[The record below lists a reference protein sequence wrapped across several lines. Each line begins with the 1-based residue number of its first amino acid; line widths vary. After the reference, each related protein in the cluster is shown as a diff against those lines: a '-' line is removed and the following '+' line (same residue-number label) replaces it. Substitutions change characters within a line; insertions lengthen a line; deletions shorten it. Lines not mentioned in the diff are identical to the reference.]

1 MNWEIKSNIPF
12 FKICVKKMT
21 FFSRKI
27 TKVIKKCFLK
37 RFLLYIFT
45 FLNTNKMKHRFTLL
59 LVLLLSVISVKG
71 QDYLDD
77 IMFQSFG
84 WDEYSQSRHTSEG
97 GFYEYYNSRAGNLKA
112 MGFDMIW
119 LPPPSAS
126 TGGVG
131 YFPTEWFN
139 FSQTSWG
146 SEAQLKKMLA
156 NMNARGLYP
165 IADVVV
171 NHRSGTKN
179 WTDFTNPTWGCE
191 TICSND
197 DAANPANVYTG
208 CRPSGAAD
216 TGEEFPG
223 SRDLDHTN
231 LTVQNGVKDF
241 LSRLKALGF
250 KGWRWDVAK
259 GFSASYFGNYIN
271 DSKPY
276 YSVGEF
282 WDGNVNALK
291 NWINGTYSGGATISG
306 AFDFSL
312 YYTLSKIIQENPTN
326 QYSTLN
332 SSGRMA
338 GLAGQNGF
346 SEKAVTFVDNHDTFV
361 KGSAFLGSNIPKAYA
376 YILTHPGIPCVFAPH
391 YYGGTYAKDGVTR
404 NYGTGYASEINKLMA
419 IRKTTGINAYSH
431 ITIDKAEVGLYAAYI
446 KKNASDTEP
455 VVAVKIGPYSWT
467 PSLGTGWILSASG
480 TDYAV
485 WTKTAINVAPIITIT
500 PSSSKNVSGTNVT
513 VTISASDDS
522 ENAPTIRYTLD
533 GSEPTVSSP
542 LYSSSFTVNS
552 NTTVKAVAFD
562 NLGLSSGVVER
573 AYTFETLRNIVVR
586 FKPPTT
592 TPNWPSPKIYYWNYS
607 PSNALP
613 AASWGTPIN
622 MTADVDN
629 PGWFKYTFPNV
640 SQVSFLFRDGN
651 STGTLGVTK
660 TGDIVNVTQDS
671 WYEWDPTNSL
681 FVKQVSLSTDDL
693 AVNAKKVTLEIL
705 QNPALNGVIRVRY
718 SNAKGGNLYL
728 YDLSGKMLKTQK
740 VSANSGDDTISVSN
754 LQSGNYL
761 LMLKSDQGMSVSKVI
776 IK

>member
-1 MNWEIKSNIPF
+1 M
-12 FKICVKKMT
+12 
-21 FFSRKI
+21 
-27 TKVIKKCFLK
+27 LA
-37 RFLLYIFT
+37 FLLA
-45 FLNTNKMKHRFTLL
+45 NASMKA
-59 LVLLLSVISVKG
+59 

-84 WDEYSQSRHTSEG
+84 WDEFAQTRVSNEG
-97 GFYEYYNSRAGNLKA
+97 GLYEFYNARTGVLKA
-112 MGFDMIW
+112 NGVDMIW

-126 TGGVG
+126 TGDVG

-338 GLAGQNGF
+338 GLAGQIGF

-361 KGSAFLGSNIPKAYA
+361 QGSAFLESNIPKAYA

-391 YYGGTYAKDGVTR
+391 YYGGTYTKDNVTR
-404 NYGTGYASEINKLMA
+404 VYSSYATAINTLMA

-431 ITIDKAEVGLYAAYI
+431 ITIDKAESGLYAAYI

-467 PSLGTGWILSASG
+467 PSLGTGWIQSASG

-522 ENAPTIRYTLD
+522 GDAPTIRYTLD

-613 AASWGTPIN
+613 AATWGTPIN
-622 MTADVDN
+622 MTADTENV
-629 PGWFKYTFPNV
+629 GWFKYTFPNV
-640 SQVSFLFRDGN
+640 SQVSFLFRDGS

-681 FVKQVSLSTDDL
+681 FVKKVNLSTEDL

-761 LMLKSDQGMSVSKVI
+761 LMLKSDQGMSVSKVM

>member
-1 MNWEIKSNIPF
+1 M
-12 FKICVKKMT
+12 
-21 FFSRKI
+21 
-27 TKVIKKCFLK
+27 LA
-37 RFLLYIFT
+37 FLLA
-45 FLNTNKMKHRFTLL
+45 NASMKA
-59 LVLLLSVISVKG
+59 

-84 WDEYSQSRHTSEG
+84 WDEFAQTRVSNEG
-97 GFYEYYNSRAGNLKA
+97 GLYEFYNARTGVLKA
-112 MGFDMIW
+112 NGVDMIW

-126 TGGVG
+126 TGDVG

-139 FSQTSWG
+139 FSKTSWG
-146 SEAQLKKMLA
+146 TEAQLRKMLA

-171 NHRSGTKN
+171 NHRNGTTG

-197 DAANPANVYTG
+197 DAANPAKVYTG
-208 CRPSGAAD
+208 CRPSGALD
-216 TGEEFPG
+216 TGEEFKG

-259 GFSASYFGNYIN
+259 GFAPVYFGNYIQA
-271 DSKPY
+271 SQPY
-276 YSVGEF
+276 YSVGEN
-282 WDGNVNALK
+282 WDRNATNLK
-291 NWINGTYSGGATISG
+291 NWIDGTYAGGINSSTTVSG
-306 AFDFSL
+306 AFDFST
-312 YYTLSKIIQENPTN
+312 YYALSGALKTN
-326 QYSTLN
+326 NFTNLKN
-332 SSGRMA
+332 SFTGAMN
-338 GLAGQNGF
+338 GLAGQIGYA
-346 SEKAVTFVDNHDTFV
+346 EKAVTFVDNHDTFV
-361 KGSAFLGSNIPKAYA
+361 GKEAFLGNNIPKAYA

-391 YYGGTYAKDGVTR
+391 YYGGSYTKDGVTR
-404 NYGTGYASEINKLMA
+404 NYSSGYAAAINKLMIA
-419 IRKTTGINAYSH
+419 RKTAGIDAWSSV
-431 ITIDKAEVGLYAAYI
+431 TIDQSVVGLYAAYI
-446 KKNASDTEP
+446 KKRNSDTDP
-455 VVAVKIGPYSWT
+455 VIAMKIGSNSWS
-467 PSLGTGWILSASG
+467 PSGTGWVLAASD

-485 WTKTAINVAPIITIT
+485 WLKTAINVPPVVDITPIGGVFAAGTPKSITI
-500 PSSSKNVSGTNVT
+500 NG
-513 VTISASDDS
+513 SDDS
-522 ENAPTIRYTLD
+522 LTTTPTYYYTTD
-533 GSEPTVSSP
+533 GSDPTNSSTKYTGAFSVS
-542 LYSSSFTVNS
+542 T
-552 NTTVKAVAFD
+552 NTTVKAIAID

-671 WYEWDPTNSL
+671 WYEWDPTSST
-681 FVKQVSLSTDDL
+681 FVKLVNNLSTDEVKNNKANL
-693 AVNAKKVTLEIL
+693 TLL
-705 QNPALNGVIRVRY
+705 QNPVVNGVAQVRLN
-718 SNAKGGNLYL
+718 NAKNGMLSIL
-728 YDLSGKMLKTQK
+728 DVSGKLLKTQRLSK
-740 VSANSGDDTISVSN
+740 DSGDEAVSVS
-754 LQSGNYL
+754 G
-761 LMLKSDQGMSVSKVI
+761 LKSGLYILQLNSDKGTSTVKMI

>member
-1 MNWEIKSNIPF
+1 MRIIDFYYLYTLEKHSYMKNKLLI
-12 FKICVKKMT
+12 M
-21 FFSRKI
+21 
-27 TKVIKKCFLK
+27 LA
-37 RFLLYIFT
+37 FLLA
-45 FLNTNKMKHRFTLL
+45 NASMKA
-59 LVLLLSVISVKG
+59 

-84 WDEYSQSRHTSEG
+84 WDEFAQTRVSNEG
-97 GFYEYYNSRAGNLKA
+97 GLYEFYNARTGVLKA
-112 MGFDMIW
+112 NGVDMIW

-126 TGGVG
+126 TGDVG

-139 FSQTSWG
+139 FSKTSWG
-146 SEAQLKKMLA
+146 TEAQLKKMLA

-208 CRPSGAAD
+208 CRPSGALD
-216 TGEEFPG
+216 TGEEFKG

-259 GFSASYFGNYIN
+259 GFAPVYFGNYIQA
-271 DSKPY
+271 SQPY
-276 YSVGEF
+276 YSVGEN
-282 WDGNVNALK
+282 WDRNATNLK
-291 NWINGTYSGGATISG
+291 NWIDGTYAGGINSSTTVSG
-306 AFDFSL
+306 AFDFST
-312 YYTLSKIIQENPTN
+312 YYALSGALKTN
-326 QYSTLN
+326 NFTNLKN
-332 SSGRMA
+332 SFTGAMN
-338 GLAGQNGF
+338 GLAGQIGYA
-346 SEKAVTFVDNHDTFV
+346 EKAVTFVDNHDTFV
-361 KGSAFLGSNIPKAYA
+361 KTEAILGNNIPKAYA

-391 YYGGTYAKDGVTR
+391 YYGGSYTKDGVPITYS
-404 NYGTGYASEINKLMA
+404 NYSTIINKLMIA
-419 IRKTTGINAYSH
+419 RKTAGIDAWSSV
-431 ITIDKAEVGLYAAYI
+431 TIDQSVVGLYAAYI
-446 KKNASDTEP
+446 KKRNSDTDP
-455 VVAVKIGPYSWT
+455 VIAMKIGSNSWS
-467 PSLGTGWILSASG
+467 PFGTGWVSVASG
-480 TDYAV
+480 TDYEV
-485 WTKTAINVAPIITIT
+485 WLKTAINVPPVVDITPIGGVFAAGTPKSITI
-500 PSSSKNVSGTNVT
+500 NG
-513 VTISASDDS
+513 SDDS
-522 ENAPTIRYTLD
+522 LTTTPTYYYTTDGSDPTISSTKYT
-533 GSEPTVSSP
+533 GAFSVS
-542 LYSSSFTVNS
+542 T
-552 NTTVKAVAFD
+552 NTTVKAIAID

-671 WYEWDPTNSL
+671 WYEWDPTSST
-681 FVKQVSLSTDDL
+681 FVKLVNNLSTDEVKNNKANL
-693 AVNAKKVTLEIL
+693 TLL
-705 QNPALNGVIRVRY
+705 QNPVVNGVAQVRLN
-718 SNAKGGNLYL
+718 NAKNGMLSIL
-728 YDLSGKMLKTQK
+728 DVSGKLLKTQK
-740 VSANSGDDTISVSN
+740 LSKDSGDEAVSVS
-754 LQSGNYL
+754 G
-761 LMLKSDQGMSVSKVI
+761 LKSGLYILQLNSDKGTSTVKMI

>member
-1 MNWEIKSNIPF
+1 
-12 FKICVKKMT
+12 
-21 FFSRKI
+21 
-27 TKVIKKCFLK
+27 
-37 RFLLYIFT
+37 
-45 FLNTNKMKHRFTLL
+45 MKHRFTLL

-208 CRPSGAAD
+208 CRPSGAPD
-216 TGEEFPG
+216 TGEEFKG

-338 GLAGQNGF
+338 GLAGQIGF

-361 KGSAFLGSNIPKAYA
+361 QGSAFLGSNIPKAYA

-391 YYGGTYAKDGVTR
+391 YYGGTYTKDNVTR
-404 NYGTGYASEINKLMA
+404 TYSSYATAINTLMA
-419 IRKTTGINAYSH
+419 IRKTAGINAYSH
-431 ITIDKAEVGLYAAYI
+431 ITIDKAESGLYAAYI

-467 PSLGTGWILSASG
+467 PSLGTGWILSDSG

-613 AASWGTPIN
+613 AATWGTPIN
-622 MTADVDN
+622 MTADTENV
-629 PGWFKYTFPNV
+629 GWFKYTFPNV
-640 SQVSFLFRDGN
+640 TQVSFLFRDGN

-681 FVKQVSLSTDDL
+681 FVKKVNLSTEDL

>member
-1 MNWEIKSNIPF
+1 
-12 FKICVKKMT
+12 
-21 FFSRKI
+21 
-27 TKVIKKCFLK
+27 
-37 RFLLYIFT
+37 
-45 FLNTNKMKHRFTLL
+45 MKHRFTLL

-131 YFPTEWFN
+131 YFPTELYN

-171 NHRSGTKN
+171 NHRSGTTG

-197 DAANPANVYTG
+197 DAASASYVG

-216 TGEEFPG
+216 TGEEFKG

-282 WDGNVNALK
+282 WNGDVNALK
-291 NWINGTYSGGATISG
+291 TWINGTYSGGATISG
-306 AFDFSL
+306 AFDFST
-312 YYTLSKIIQENPTN
+312 YYTLSKIIVTSTETKDGIPLQMATN
-326 QYSTLN
+326 NFSSLN
-332 SSGRMA
+332 NSGSMA
-338 GLAGQNGF
+338 GLAGQFGYA
-346 SEKAVTFVDNHDTFV
+346 EKAVTFVDNHDTFV
-361 KGSAFLGSNIPKAYA
+361 GKEAFLGNNIPKAYA

-391 YYGGTYAKDGVTR
+391 YYGGTYTKDNVTR
-404 NYGTGYASEINKLMA
+404 TYSSYATAINKLMA

-467 PSLGTGWILSASG
+467 PTLGTGWVLSASG

-485 WTKTAINVAPIITIT
+485 WTKTAVNVAPNINIT
-500 PSSSKNVSGTNVT
+500 PAVSKYTQGTNLT
-513 VTISASDDS
+513 VTISSTDDS
-522 ENAPTIRYTLD
+522 GVAPVVRYTLD
-533 GSEPTVSSP
+533 GSDPTASSP
-542 LYSSSFTVNS
+542 IYSSPFVINS
-552 NTTVKAVAFD
+552 NTTVKAEAFD
-562 NLGLSSGVVER
+562 NLGLSSGVVEK
-573 AYTFETLRNIVVR
+573 AFSFEAPQNIVVR

-592 TPNWPSPKIYYWNYS
+592 TPNWPLPKIHYWNYS

-613 AASWGTPIN
+613 AANWNTPID

-681 FVKQVSLSTDDL
+681 FVKKVNLSTEDL

-705 QNPALNGVIRVRY
+705 QNPALNGTIQVRY

-740 VSANSGDDTISVSN
+740 VSANSGDDTILVSN

>member
-1 MNWEIKSNIPF
+1 
-12 FKICVKKMT
+12 
-21 FFSRKI
+21 
-27 TKVIKKCFLK
+27 
-37 RFLLYIFT
+37 
-45 FLNTNKMKHRFTLL
+45 MKHRFTLL

-171 NHRSGTKN
+171 NHRSGTTG

-197 DAANPANVYTG
+197 EAASASYVG
-208 CRPSGAAD
+208 CRPSGAPD
-216 TGEEFPG
+216 TGEGFPG

-259 GFSASYFGNYIN
+259 GFAPVYFGNYIQA
-271 DSKPY
+271 SQPY
-276 YSVGEF
+276 YSVGEN
-282 WDGNVNALK
+282 WDGNATNLK
-291 NWINGTYSGGATISG
+291 NWIDGTYAGGINPSTTVSG
-306 AFDFSL
+306 AFDFST
-312 YYTLSKIIQENPTN
+312 YYTLSKIIVTSTETKDGIPLQMATN
-326 QYSTLN
+326 NFSSLN
-332 SSGRMA
+332 NSGSMA
-338 GLAGQNGF
+338 GLAGQFGYA
-346 SEKAVTFVDNHDTFV
+346 EKAVTFVDNHDTFV
-361 KGSAFLGSNIPKAYA
+361 GKEAFLGNNIPKAYA

-391 YYGGTYAKDGVTR
+391 YYGGTYTKDGITR
-404 NYGTGYASEINKLMA
+404 NYGAGYATAINKLMA

-467 PSLGTGWILSASG
+467 PTLGTGWVLSASG

-485 WTKTAINVAPIITIT
+485 WTKTAVNVAPNINIT
-500 PSSSKNVSGTNVT
+500 PAVSKYTQGTNLT
-513 VTISASDDS
+513 VTISSTDDS
-522 ENAPTIRYTLD
+522 GVAPVVRYTLD
-533 GSEPTVSSP
+533 GSDPTASSP
-542 LYSSSFTVNS
+542 IYSSPFVINS

-562 NLGLSSGVVER
+562 NLGLSSGVVEK
-573 AYTFETLRNIVVR
+573 AFSFEAPQNIVVR

-592 TPNWPSPKIYYWNYS
+592 TPNWPLPKIHYWNYS

-613 AASWGTPIN
+613 AANWGTPIN
-622 MTADVDN
+622 MTADTENV
-629 PGWFKYTFPNV
+629 GWFKYTFPNV

-651 STGTLGVTK
+651 STGTLGVTQ

-681 FVKQVSLSTDDL
+681 FVKKVNLSTEDL
-693 AVNAKKVTLEIL
+693 AMNAKKVTLEIL

-761 LMLKSDQGMSVSKVI
+761 LMLKSDQGMSVLKVI

>member
-1 MNWEIKSNIPF
+1 
-12 FKICVKKMT
+12 
-21 FFSRKI
+21 
-27 TKVIKKCFLK
+27 
-37 RFLLYIFT
+37 
-45 FLNTNKMKHRFTLL
+45 MKHRFTLL

-126 TGGVG
+126 TGFVG

-259 GFSASYFGNYIN
+259 GFAPVYFGNYIQA
-271 DSKPY
+271 SQPY

-361 KGSAFLGSNIPKAYA
+361 KGSAFLESNIPKAYA

-467 PSLGTGWILSASG
+467 PTLGTGWVLSASG

-485 WTKTAINVAPIITIT
+485 WTKTAVNVAPNINIT
-500 PSSSKNVSGTNVT
+500 PAVSKYTQGTNLT
-513 VTISASDDS
+513 VTISSTDDS
-522 ENAPTIRYTLD
+522 GVAPVVRYTLD
-533 GSEPTVSSP
+533 GSDPTASSP
-542 LYSSSFTVNS
+542 IYSSPFVINS

-562 NLGLSSGVVER
+562 NLGLSSGVVEK
-573 AYTFETLRNIVVR
+573 AFSFEAPQNIVVR

-592 TPNWPSPKIYYWNYS
+592 TPNWPLPKIHYWNYS

-613 AASWGTPIN
+613 AANWGTPIN
-622 MTADVDN
+622 MTADTENV
-629 PGWFKYTFPNV
+629 GWFKYTFPNV

-651 STGTLGVTK
+651 STGTLGVTQ

-681 FVKQVSLSTDDL
+681 FVKKVNLSTEDL
-693 AVNAKKVTLEIL
+693 AMNAKKVTLEIL

>member
-1 MNWEIKSNIPF
+1 
-12 FKICVKKMT
+12 
-21 FFSRKI
+21 
-27 TKVIKKCFLK
+27 
-37 RFLLYIFT
+37 
-45 FLNTNKMKHRFTLL
+45 MKHRFTLL

-259 GFSASYFGNYIN
+259 GFAPVYFGNYIQA
-271 DSKPY
+271 SQPY
-276 YSVGEF
+276 YSVGEN
-282 WDGNVNALK
+282 WDGNATNLK
-291 NWINGTYSGGATISG
+291 NWIDGTYAGGINSSTTVSG
-306 AFDFSL
+306 AFDFST
-312 YYTLSKIIQENPTN
+312 YYTLSKIIVTSTETKDGIPLQMATN
-326 QYSTLN
+326 NFSSLN
-332 SSGRMA
+332 NSGSMA
-338 GLAGQNGF
+338 GLAGQFGYA
-346 SEKAVTFVDNHDTFV
+346 EKAVTFVDNHDTFV
-361 KGSAFLGSNIPKAYA
+361 GKEAFLGNNIPKAYA

-391 YYGGTYAKDGVTR
+391 YYGGTYTKDGITR
-404 NYGTGYASEINKLMA
+404 NYGAGYATAINKLMA

-467 PSLGTGWILSASG
+467 PTLGTGWVLSASG

-485 WTKTAINVAPIITIT
+485 WTKTAVNVAPNINIT
-500 PSSSKNVSGTNVT
+500 PAVSKYTQGTNLT
-513 VTISASDDS
+513 VTISSTDDS
-522 ENAPTIRYTLD
+522 GVAPVVRYTLD
-533 GSEPTVSSP
+533 GSDPTASSP
-542 LYSSSFTVNS
+542 IYSSPFVINS

-562 NLGLSSGVVER
+562 NLGLSSGVVEK
-573 AYTFETLRNIVVR
+573 AFSFEAPQNIVVR

-592 TPNWPSPKIYYWNYS
+592 TPNWPLPKIHYWNYS

-613 AASWGTPIN
+613 AANWGTPIN
-622 MTADVDN
+622 MTADTENV
-629 PGWFKYTFPNV
+629 GWFKYTFPNV

-651 STGTLGVTK
+651 STGTLGVTQ

-681 FVKQVSLSTDDL
+681 FVKKVNLSTEDL
-693 AVNAKKVTLEIL
+693 AMNAKKVTLEIL

-754 LQSGNYL
+754 IQSGNYL
-761 LMLKSDQGMSVSKVI
+761 LMLKSDQGMSVSKVM

>member
-1 MNWEIKSNIPF
+1 
-12 FKICVKKMT
+12 
-21 FFSRKI
+21 
-27 TKVIKKCFLK
+27 
-37 RFLLYIFT
+37 
-45 FLNTNKMKHRFTLL
+45 MKHRFTLL

-171 NHRSGTKN
+171 NHRSGTTG

-216 TGEEFPG
+216 TGEEFKG

-259 GFSASYFGNYIN
+259 GFAPVYFGNYIQA
-271 DSKPY
+271 SQPY
-276 YSVGEF
+276 YSVGEN
-282 WDGNVNALK
+282 WDGNATKLK
-291 NWINGTYSGGATISG
+291 NWIDGTYAGGINSSTTVSG
-306 AFDFSL
+306 AFDFST
-312 YYTLSKIIQENPTN
+312 YYTLSKIIVTSTETKDGIPLQIATN
-326 QYSTLN
+326 NFSSLN
-332 SSGRMA
+332 NSGSMA
-338 GLAGQNGF
+338 GLVGQFGYA
-346 SEKAVTFVDNHDTFV
+346 EKAVTFVDNHDTFV
-361 KGSAFLGSNIPKAYA
+361 GKEAFLGNNIPKAYA

-391 YYGGTYAKDGVTR
+391 YYGGSYTKDGVTR
-404 NYGTGYASEINKLMA
+404 NYSSGYAAAINKLMIA
-419 IRKTTGINAYSH
+419 RKTAGIDAWSSV
-431 ITIDKAEVGLYAAYI
+431 TIDQSGAGLYAAYI
-446 KKNASDTEP
+446 KKRSSDTDP
-455 VVAVKIGPYSWT
+455 VIAMKIGSNSWS
-467 PSLGTGWILSASG
+467 PSGTGWVLVASG
-480 TDYAV
+480 TDYEV
-485 WTKTAINVAPIITIT
+485 WLKTAINVPPVVDITPIGGVFAAGTPKSITI
-500 PSSSKNVSGTNVT
+500 NG
-513 VTISASDDS
+513 SDDS
-522 ENAPTIRYTLD
+522 LTTTPTYYYTTDGSDPTISSTKYT
-533 GSEPTVSSP
+533 GAFSVS
-542 LYSSSFTVNS
+542 T
-552 NTTVKAVAFD
+552 NTTVKAIAID
-562 NLGLSSGVVER
+562 NLGLSSGVLER
-573 AYTFETLRNIVVR
+573 DYEFKTPKDVVVR

-592 TPNWPSPKIYYWNYS
+592 TPNWPLPKIHYWDYT
-607 PSNALP
+607 PTTALP
-613 AASWGTPIN
+613 AANWATPIN
-622 MTADVDN
+622 MTADPDN
-629 PGWFKYTFPNV
+629 PGWFKYTFPSIV
-640 SQVSFLFRDGN
+640 QVSFLFRDGN
-651 STGTLGVTK
+651 ATGTLGLTK
-660 TGDIVNVTQDS
+660 TADIVGVSQDS
-671 WYEWDPTNSL
+671 WYEWDPTSST
-681 FVKQVSLSTDDL
+681 FVKLVNNLSTDEVKNNKANL
-693 AVNAKKVTLEIL
+693 TLL
-705 QNPALNGVIRVRY
+705 QNPVVNGVAQVRLN
-718 SNAKGGNLYL
+718 NAKNGMLSIL
-728 YDLSGKMLKTQK
+728 DVSGKLLKTQK
-740 VSANSGDDTISVSN
+740 LSKDNGDEAVSVS
-754 LQSGNYL
+754 G
-761 LMLKSDQGMSVSKVI
+761 LKSGLYILQLNSDKGTSTVKMI

>member
-1 MNWEIKSNIPF
+1 
-12 FKICVKKMT
+12 
-21 FFSRKI
+21 
-27 TKVIKKCFLK
+27 
-37 RFLLYIFT
+37 
-45 FLNTNKMKHRFTLL
+45 MKHRFTLL

-146 SEAQLKKMLA
+146 SEAQLKKMLT
-156 NMNARGLYP
+156 NMNSRGVYP

-171 NHRSGTKN
+171 NHRSGTTG

-216 TGEEFPG
+216 TGEEFKG

-259 GFSASYFGNYIN
+259 GFAPVYFGNYIQA
-271 DSKPY
+271 SQPY
-276 YSVGEF
+276 YSVGEN
-282 WDGNVNALK
+282 WDGNATNLK
-291 NWINGTYSGGATISG
+291 NWIDGTYAGGINPSTTVSG
-306 AFDFSL
+306 AFDFST
-312 YYTLSKIIQENPTN
+312 YYTLSKIIVTSTETKDGIPLQMATN
-326 QYSTLN
+326 NFSSLN
-332 SSGRMA
+332 NSGSMA
-338 GLAGQNGF
+338 GLAGQFGYA
-346 SEKAVTFVDNHDTFV
+346 EKAVTFVDNHDTFV
-361 KGSAFLGSNIPKAYA
+361 GKEAFLGNNIPKAYA

-391 YYGGTYAKDGVTR
+391 YYGGTYTKDGITR
-404 NYGTGYASEINKLMA
+404 NYGAGYATAINKLMA

-467 PSLGTGWILSASG
+467 PTLGTGWVLSASG

-485 WTKTAINVAPIITIT
+485 WTKTAVNVAPNINIT
-500 PSSSKNVSGTNVT
+500 PAVSKYTQGTNLT
-513 VTISASDDS
+513 VTISSTDDS
-522 ENAPTIRYTLD
+522 GVAPVVRYTLD
-533 GSEPTVSSP
+533 GSDPTASSP
-542 LYSSSFTVNS
+542 IYSSPFVINS

-562 NLGLSSGVVER
+562 NLGLSSGVVEK
-573 AYTFETLRNIVVR
+573 AFSFEAPQNIVVR

-592 TPNWPSPKIYYWNYS
+592 TPNWPLPKIHYWNYS

-613 AASWGTPIN
+613 AANWGTPIN
-622 MTADVDN
+622 MTADTENV
-629 PGWFKYTFPNV
+629 GWFKYTFPNV

-651 STGTLGVTK
+651 STGTLGVTQ

-693 AVNAKKVTLEIL
+693 VLNAKKVTLDIL

-740 VSANSGDDTISVSN
+740 VSTNSGDDTISVSN

>member
-1 MNWEIKSNIPF
+1 
-12 FKICVKKMT
+12 
-21 FFSRKI
+21 
-27 TKVIKKCFLK
+27 
-37 RFLLYIFT
+37 
-45 FLNTNKMKHRFTLL
+45 MKHRFTLL

-112 MGFDMIW
+112 IGFDMIW

-171 NHRSGTKN
+171 NHRSGTTG

-216 TGEEFPG
+216 TGEEFKG

-231 LTVQNGVKDF
+231 LTVQDGVKDF

-259 GFSASYFGNYIN
+259 GFAPVYFGNYIQA
-271 DSKPY
+271 SQPY
-276 YSVGEF
+276 YSVGEN
-282 WDGNVNALK
+282 WDGNATNLK
-291 NWINGTYSGGATISG
+291 NWIDGTYAGGINSSTTVSG
-306 AFDFSL
+306 AFDFST
-312 YYTLSKIIQENPTN
+312 YYKLSQIIVTSTETKDGIPLQMATN
-326 QYSTLN
+326 NFSSLN
-332 SSGRMA
+332 NFGSMA
-338 GLAGQNGF
+338 GLAGQFGYA
-346 SEKAVTFVDNHDTFV
+346 EKAVTFVDNHDTFV
-361 KGSAFLGSNIPKAYA
+361 QGSAFLGSNIPKAYA

-391 YYGGTYAKDGVTR
+391 YYGGTYTKDGITR
-404 NYGTGYASEINKLMA
+404 NYGAGYATAINKLMA

-431 ITIDKAEVGLYAAYI
+431 ITIDKAEAGLYAAYI
-446 KKNASDTEP
+446 KKSFTDTEP
-455 VVAVKIGPYSWT
+455 VVAVKIGPYGWT
-467 PSLGTGWILSASG
+467 PTLGTGWVLSASG

-485 WTKTAINVAPIITIT
+485 WTKAAVNVAPNINIT
-500 PSSSKNVSGTNVT
+500 PAVSKYTQGTNLT
-513 VTISASDDS
+513 VTISSTDDS
-522 ENAPTIRYTLD
+522 GVAPIVRYTLD
-533 GSEPTVSSP
+533 GSDPTASSP
-542 LYSSSFTVNS
+542 IYSSPFVINS

-562 NLGLSSGVVER
+562 NLGLSSGVVEK
-573 AYTFETLRNIVVR
+573 AFSFEAPQNIVVR

-592 TPNWPSPKIYYWNYS
+592 TPNWPLPKIHYWNYS

-613 AASWGTPIN
+613 AANWGTPIN
-622 MTADVDN
+622 MTSDTEN
-629 PGWFKYTFPNV
+629 IGWFKYTFTNV

-651 STGTLGVTK
+651 STGTLGVTQ

-681 FVKQVSLSTDDL
+681 FVKKVNLSTEDL
-693 AVNAKKVTLEIL
+693 AMNAKKVTLEIL

-740 VSANSGDDTISVSN
+740 VSTNSGDDTISVSN

>member
-1 MNWEIKSNIPF
+1 
-12 FKICVKKMT
+12 
-21 FFSRKI
+21 
-27 TKVIKKCFLK
+27 
-37 RFLLYIFT
+37 
-45 FLNTNKMKHRFTLL
+45 MKHRFTLL

-156 NMNARGLYP
+156 NMNTRGLYP
-165 IADVVV
+165 ITDVVV

-282 WDGNVNALK
+282 WDGNVTALK
-291 NWINGTYSGGATISG
+291 NWIDGTYAGGINSSTTVSG
-306 AFDFSL
+306 AFDFST
-312 YYTLSKIIQENPTN
+312 YYTLSKIIVTSTETKDGIPLQMATN
-326 QYSTLN
+326 NFSSLN
-332 SSGRMA
+332 NSGSMA
-338 GLAGQNGF
+338 GLAGQFGYA
-346 SEKAVTFVDNHDTFV
+346 EKAVTFVDNHDTFV
-361 KGSAFLGSNIPKAYA
+361 KTEAILGNNIPKAYA

-391 YYGGTYAKDGVTR
+391 YYGGTYTKDGITR
-404 NYGTGYASEINKLMA
+404 NYGAGYATAINKLMA

-455 VVAVKIGPYSWT
+455 VVAVKIGPYAWT
-467 PSLGTGWILSASG
+467 PSLGTGWIQSASG

-613 AASWGTPIN
+613 AANWGTPIN
-622 MTADVDN
+622 MTADTENV
-629 PGWFKYTFPNV
+629 GWFKYTFPNV

-740 VSANSGDDTISVSN
+740 VSTNSGDDTISVSN

-761 LMLKSDQGMSVSKVI
+761 LMLKSDQGMSVSKVM

>member
-1 MNWEIKSNIPF
+1 M
-12 FKICVKKMT
+12 
-21 FFSRKI
+21 
-27 TKVIKKCFLK
+27 LA
-37 RFLLYIFT
+37 FLLA
-45 FLNTNKMKHRFTLL
+45 NASMKA
-59 LVLLLSVISVKG
+59 

-84 WDEYSQSRHTSEG
+84 WDEFAQTRVSNEG
-97 GFYEYYNSRAGNLKA
+97 GLYEFYNARTGVLKA
-112 MGFDMIW
+112 NGVDMIW
-119 LPPPSAS
+119 LPPASAS
-126 TGGVG
+126 SGGVG

-139 FSQTSWG
+139 FSKTSWG
-146 SEAQLKKMLA
+146 TEAQLRKMLT
-156 NMNARGLYP
+156 NMNSRGVYP

-171 NHRSGTKN
+171 NHRNGTTG

-191 TICSND
+191 TICKND
-197 DAANPANVYTG
+197 DAASASYVG
-208 CRPSGAAD
+208 CRPSGADD
-216 TGEEFPG
+216 TGEEFKG

-259 GFSASYFGNYIN
+259 GFAPVYFGNYIQA
-271 DSKPY
+271 SQPY
-276 YSVGEF
+276 YSVGEN
-282 WDGNVNALK
+282 WDGNATNLK

-455 VVAVKIGPYSWT
+455 VVAVKIGPNSWS
-467 PSLGTGWILSASG
+467 PSGTGWVLAASG

-485 WTKTAINVAPIITIT
+485 WTKTAINVPPVVDITPIGGVFAAGTPKSITI
-500 PSSSKNVSGTNVT
+500 NG
-513 VTISASDDS
+513 SDDS
-522 ENAPTIRYTLD
+522 LTTTPTYYYTTDGSDPTISSTKYT
-533 GSEPTVSSP
+533 GAFSVS
-542 LYSSSFTVNS
+542 T
-552 NTTVKAVAFD
+552 NTTVKAIAID

-622 MTADVDN
+622 MTADADN
-629 PGWFKYTFPNV
+629 PGWFKYTFPSV

-671 WYEWDPTNSL
+671 WYEWDPTSST
-681 FVKQVSLSTDDL
+681 FVKLVNNLSTDEVKNNKANL
-693 AVNAKKVTLEIL
+693 TLL
-705 QNPALNGVIRVRY
+705 QNPVVNGVAQVRLN
-718 SNAKGGNLYL
+718 NAKNGMLSIL
-728 YDLSGKMLKTQK
+728 DVSGKLLKTQK
-740 VSANSGDDTISVSN
+740 LSKDSGDESVSV
-754 LQSGNYL
+754 SG
-761 LMLKSDQGMSVSKVI
+761 LKSGLYILQLNSDKGTSTVKMI

>member
-1 MNWEIKSNIPF
+1 
-12 FKICVKKMT
+12 
-21 FFSRKI
+21 
-27 TKVIKKCFLK
+27 
-37 RFLLYIFT
+37 
-45 FLNTNKMKHRFTLL
+45 MKHRFTLL

-131 YFPTEWFN
+131 YFPTELYN

-165 IADVVV
+165 IADVVA
-171 NHRSGTKN
+171 NHRSGTTG
-179 WTDFTNPTWGCE
+179 WVDFTNPAWGCE

-197 DAANPANVYTG
+197 DAASASYVG
-208 CRPSGAAD
+208 CRPSGAPD
-216 TGEEFPG
+216 TGEEFGG
-223 SRDLDHTN
+223 SRDMDHTN
-231 LTVQNGVKDF
+231 LTVQNGYKEF
-241 LSRLKALGF
+241 LTRLKALGF

-282 WDGNVNALK
+282 WNGDVNALK
-291 NWINGTYSGGATISG
+291 TWINGTYSGGATISG

-312 YYTLSKIIQENPTN
+312 YYTLSGVMVTN
-326 QYSTLN
+326 GKQFASNNYASLN
-332 SSGRMA
+332 WSGSMA
-338 GLAGQNGF
+338 GLAGQYEF

-361 KGSAFLGSNIPKAYA
+361 HDSSFLGSDIPKAYA

-391 YYGGTYAKDGVTR
+391 YYGGTYTKDGITR
-404 NYGTGYASEINKLMA
+404 NYGAGYATAINKLMA

-431 ITIDKAEVGLYAAYI
+431 ITIDKAEAGLYAAYI
-446 KKNASDTEP
+446 KKSFTDSEP

-467 PSLGTGWILSASG
+467 PTLGTGWVLSASG

-485 WTKTAINVAPIITIT
+485 WTKTAVNVAPNINIT
-500 PSSSKNVSGTNVT
+500 PAVSKYTQGTNLT
-513 VTISASDDS
+513 VTISSTDDS
-522 ENAPTIRYTLD
+522 GAAPVVRYTLD
-533 GSEPTVSSP
+533 GSDPTASSP
-542 LYSSSFTVNS
+542 IYSSPFVINS

-562 NLGLSSGVVER
+562 NLGLSSGVVEK
-573 AYTFETLRNIVVR
+573 AFSFEAPQNIVVR

-592 TPNWPSPKIYYWNYS
+592 TPNWPLPKIHYWNYS

-613 AASWGTPIN
+613 AANWGTPIN
-622 MTADVDN
+622 MTADTENV
-629 PGWFKYTFPNV
+629 GWFKYTFPNV
-640 SQVSFLFRDGN
+640 NQVSFLFRDGN
-651 STGTLGVTK
+651 STGTLGVTQ

-740 VSANSGDDTISVSN
+740 VSTNSGDDTISVSN
-754 LQSGNYL
+754 LQRTLSQKVCK
-761 LMLKSDQGMSVSKVI
+761 LKS
-776 IK
+776 

>member
-1 MNWEIKSNIPF
+1 
-12 FKICVKKMT
+12 
-21 FFSRKI
+21 
-27 TKVIKKCFLK
+27 
-37 RFLLYIFT
+37 
-45 FLNTNKMKHRFTLL
+45 MKHRFTLL

-208 CRPSGAAD
+208 CRPSGALD

-259 GFSASYFGNYIN
+259 GFAPVYFGNYIQA
-271 DSKPY
+271 SQPY
-276 YSVGEF
+276 YSVGEN
-282 WDGNVNALK
+282 WDRNATNLK
-291 NWINGTYSGGATISG
+291 NWIDGTYAGGINSSTTVSG
-306 AFDFSL
+306 AFDFST
-312 YYTLSKIIQENPTN
+312 YYALSGALKTN
-326 QYSTLN
+326 NFTNLKN
-332 SSGRMA
+332 SFTGAMN
-338 GLAGQNGF
+338 GLAGQIGY

-361 KGSAFLGSNIPKAYA
+361 KTEAILGNNIPKAYA

-391 YYGGTYAKDGVTR
+391 YYGGSYTKGGVTR
-404 NYGTGYASEINKLMA
+404 N
-419 IRKTTGINAYSH
+419 
-431 ITIDKAEVGLYAAYI
+431 
-446 KKNASDTEP
+446 
-455 VVAVKIGPYSWT
+455 
-467 PSLGTGWILSASG
+467 
-480 TDYAV
+480 
-485 WTKTAINVAPIITIT
+485 
-500 PSSSKNVSGTNVT
+500 
-513 VTISASDDS
+513 
-522 ENAPTIRYTLD
+522 
-533 GSEPTVSSP
+533 
-542 LYSSSFTVNS
+542 
-552 NTTVKAVAFD
+552 
-562 NLGLSSGVVER
+562 
-573 AYTFETLRNIVVR
+573 
-586 FKPPTT
+586 
-592 TPNWPSPKIYYWNYS
+592 
-607 PSNALP
+607 
-613 AASWGTPIN
+613 
-622 MTADVDN
+622 
-629 PGWFKYTFPNV
+629 
-640 SQVSFLFRDGN
+640 
-651 STGTLGVTK
+651 
-660 TGDIVNVTQDS
+660 
-671 WYEWDPTNSL
+671 
-681 FVKQVSLSTDDL
+681 
-693 AVNAKKVTLEIL
+693 
-705 QNPALNGVIRVRY
+705 
-718 SNAKGGNLYL
+718 
-728 YDLSGKMLKTQK
+728 
-740 VSANSGDDTISVSN
+740 
-754 LQSGNYL
+754 
-761 LMLKSDQGMSVSKVI
+761 
-776 IK
+776 

>member
-1 MNWEIKSNIPF
+1 
-12 FKICVKKMT
+12 
-21 FFSRKI
+21 
-27 TKVIKKCFLK
+27 
-37 RFLLYIFT
+37 
-45 FLNTNKMKHRFTLL
+45 MKHRFTLL

-171 NHRSGTKN
+171 NHRSGTTG

-197 DAANPANVYTG
+197 DAASASYVG
-208 CRPSGAAD
+208 CRPSGAPD
-216 TGEEFPG
+216 TGEGFPG

-259 GFSASYFGNYIN
+259 GFAPVYFGNYIQA
-271 DSKPY
+271 SQPY
-276 YSVGEF
+276 YSVGEN
-282 WDGNVNALK
+282 WDGNATNLK
-291 NWINGTYSGGATISG
+291 NWIDGTYAGGINSSTTVSG
-306 AFDFSL
+306 AFDFST
-312 YYTLSKIIQENPTN
+312 YYALSGALKTN
-326 QYSTLN
+326 NFTNLKN
-332 SSGRMA
+332 SFTGAMN
-338 GLAGQNGF
+338 GLAGQIGYA
-346 SEKAVTFVDNHDTFV
+346 EKAVTFVDNHDTFV
-361 KGSAFLGSNIPKAYA
+361 KTEAILGNNIPKAYA

-391 YYGGTYAKDGVTR
+391 YYGGTYTKDNVTR
-404 NYGTGYASEINKLMA
+404 TYSTGYASEINKLMA

-431 ITIDKAEVGLYAAYI
+431 ITIDKAESGLYTAYI

-455 VVAVKIGPYSWT
+455 VVAVKIGPNAWT
-467 PSLGTGWILSASG
+467 PSLGTGWIQSASG

-522 ENAPTIRYTLD
+522 GKAPTIRYTLD
-533 GSEPTVSSP
+533 GSEPTDSSP

-573 AYTFETLRNIVVR
+573 AYTFETPRNIVVR

-592 TPNWPSPKIYYWNYS
+592 TPNWPLPKIHYWNYS
-607 PSNALP
+607 PSNAFP
-613 AASWGTPIN
+613 AANWNTPID

-629 PGWFKYTFPNV
+629 PGWFKYTFPNII
-640 SQVSFLFRDGN
+640 QVNFLFRDGN

-754 LQSGNYL
+754 LQTGNYL

>member
-1 MNWEIKSNIPF
+1 
-12 FKICVKKMT
+12 
-21 FFSRKI
+21 
-27 TKVIKKCFLK
+27 
-37 RFLLYIFT
+37 
-45 FLNTNKMKHRFTLL
+45 MKHRFTLL

-131 YFPTEWFN
+131 YFPTELYN

-165 IADVVV
+165 IADVVA
-171 NHRSGTKN
+171 NHRSGTTG
-179 WTDFTNPTWGCE
+179 WVDFTNPAWGCE

-197 DAANPANVYTG
+197 DAASASYVG
-208 CRPSGAAD
+208 CRPSGAPD
-216 TGEEFPG
+216 TGMEFGG
-223 SRDLDHTN
+223 SRDMDHTN
-231 LTVQNGVKDF
+231 LTVQNGYKEF
-241 LSRLKALGF
+241 LTRLKGLGF

-282 WDGNVNALK
+282 WDSDVNALK
-291 NWINGTYSGGATISG
+291 TWINGTYSGGATISG

-312 YYTLSKIIQENPTN
+312 YYTLSGVMVTN
-326 QYSTLN
+326 GKQFASNNYASLN
-332 SSGRMA
+332 WSGSMA
-338 GLAGQNGF
+338 GLAGQYGF

-361 KGSAFLGSNIPKAYA
+361 HDSSFLGSDIPKAYA

-391 YYGGTYAKDGVTR
+391 YYGGTYTKDGITR
-404 NYGTGYASEINKLMA
+404 NYGAGYATAINKLMA

-431 ITIDKAEVGLYAAYI
+431 ITIDKAEAGLYAAYI
-446 KKNASDTEP
+446 KKSFTDSEP

-467 PSLGTGWILSASG
+467 PTLGTGWVLSASG

-485 WTKTAINVAPIITIT
+485 WTKTAVNVAPNINIT
-500 PSSSKNVSGTNVT
+500 PAVSKYTQGTNLT
-513 VTISASDDS
+513 VTISSTDDS
-522 ENAPTIRYTLD
+522 GAAPVVRYTLD
-533 GSEPTVSSP
+533 GSDPTASSP
-542 LYSSSFTVNS
+542 IYSSPFVINS

-562 NLGLSSGVVER
+562 NLGLSSGVVEK
-573 AYTFETLRNIVVR
+573 AFSFEAPQNIVVR

-592 TPNWPSPKIYYWNYS
+592 TPNWPLPKIHYWNYS

-613 AASWGTPIN
+613 AANWGTPIN
-622 MTADVDN
+622 MTADTENV
-629 PGWFKYTFPNV
+629 GWFKYTFPNV
-640 SQVSFLFRDGN
+640 NQVSFLFRDGN
-651 STGTLGVTK
+651 STGTLGVTQ

-693 AVNAKKVTLEIL
+693 AVNAKKVTLDIL

-740 VSANSGDDTISVSN
+740 VSTNSGDDTISVSN

>member
-1 MNWEIKSNIPF
+1 
-12 FKICVKKMT
+12 
-21 FFSRKI
+21 
-27 TKVIKKCFLK
+27 
-37 RFLLYIFT
+37 
-45 FLNTNKMKHRFTLL
+45 MKHRFTLL

-171 NHRSGTKN
+171 NHRSGTTG

-191 TICSND
+191 TISSND
-197 DAANPANVYTG
+197 EAASASYVG
-208 CRPSGAAD
+208 CRPSGAPD
-216 TGEEFPG
+216 TGEGFPG

-259 GFSASYFGNYIN
+259 GFAPVYFGNYIQA
-271 DSKPY
+271 SQPY
-276 YSVGEF
+276 YSVGEN
-282 WDGNVNALK
+282 WDGNATNLK
-291 NWINGTYSGGATISG
+291 NWIDGTYAGGINSSTTVSG
-306 AFDFSL
+306 AFDFST
-312 YYTLSKIIQENPTN
+312 YYTLSKIIVTSTETKDGIPLQMATN
-326 QYSTLN
+326 NFSSLN
-332 SSGRMA
+332 NSGSMA
-338 GLAGQNGF
+338 GLAGQFGYA
-346 SEKAVTFVDNHDTFV
+346 EKAVTFVDNHDTFV
-361 KGSAFLGSNIPKAYA
+361 GKEAFLGNNIPKAYA

-391 YYGGTYAKDGVTR
+391 YYGGTYTKDNVTR
-404 NYGTGYASEINKLMA
+404 TYSTGYASEINKLMA

-480 TDYAV
+480 ADYAV

-522 ENAPTIRYTLD
+522 GDAPTIRYTLD

-573 AYTFETLRNIVVR
+573 AYTFETSRNIVVR

-592 TPNWPSPKIYYWNYS
+592 TPNWPSPKIHYWNYS

-613 AASWGTPIN
+613 AANWNTPID
-622 MTADVDN
+622 MPADVDN

-640 SQVSFLFRDGN
+640 TQVSFLFRDGN
-651 STGTLGVTK
+651 ATGIKGQTQ

-681 FVKQVSLSTDDL
+681 YVKQVSLSTDDL

-754 LQSGNYL
+754 LQTGNYL
-761 LMLKSDQGMSVSKVI
+761 LMLKSDQGMSVSKVM

>member
-1 MNWEIKSNIPF
+1 
-12 FKICVKKMT
+12 
-21 FFSRKI
+21 
-27 TKVIKKCFLK
+27 
-37 RFLLYIFT
+37 
-45 FLNTNKMKHRFTLL
+45 MKHRFTLL

-131 YFPTEWFN
+131 YFPTELYN

-165 IADVVV
+165 IADVVA
-171 NHRSGTKN
+171 NHRSGTTG
-179 WTDFTNPTWGCE
+179 WVDFTNPVWGCE

-197 DAANPANVYTG
+197 DAASASYVG
-208 CRPSGAAD
+208 CRPSGAPD
-216 TGEEFPG
+216 TGMEFGG
-223 SRDLDHTN
+223 SRDMDHTN
-231 LTVQNGVKDF
+231 LTVQNGYKEF
-241 LSRLKALGF
+241 LTRLKALGF

-259 GFSASYFGNYIN
+259 GFAPVYFGNYIQA
-271 DSKPY
+271 SQPY
-276 YSVGEF
+276 YSVGEN
-282 WDGNVNALK
+282 WDGNATNLK
-291 NWINGTYSGGATISG
+291 NWIDGTYAGGINPSTTVSG
-306 AFDFSL
+306 AFDFST
-312 YYTLSKIIQENPTN
+312 YYTLSKIIVTSTETKDGIPLQMATN
-326 QYSTLN
+326 NFSSLN
-332 SSGRMA
+332 NSGSMA
-338 GLAGQNGF
+338 GLAGQFGYA
-346 SEKAVTFVDNHDTFV
+346 EKAVTFVDNHDTFV
-361 KGSAFLGSNIPKAYA
+361 GKEAFLGNNIPKAYA

-391 YYGGTYAKDGVTR
+391 YYGGTYTKDGITR
-404 NYGTGYASEINKLMA
+404 NYGAGYATAINKLMA

-446 KKNASDTEP
+446 KKSFTDSEP

-467 PSLGTGWILSASG
+467 PTLGTGWVLSASG

-485 WTKTAINVAPIITIT
+485 WTKTAVNVAPNINIT
-500 PSSSKNVSGTNVT
+500 PAVSKYTQGTNLT
-513 VTISASDDS
+513 VTISSTDDS
-522 ENAPTIRYTLD
+522 GVAPVVRYTLD
-533 GSEPTVSSP
+533 GSDPTASSP
-542 LYSSSFTVNS
+542 IYSSPFVINS
-552 NTTVKAVAFD
+552 NTTVKAEAFD
-562 NLGLSSGVVER
+562 NLGLSSGVVEK
-573 AYTFETLRNIVVR
+573 AFSFEAPQNIVVR

-592 TPNWPSPKIYYWNYS
+592 TPNWPLPKIHYWNYS

-613 AASWGTPIN
+613 AANWGTPIN
-622 MTADVDN
+622 MTADTENV
-629 PGWFKYTFPNV
+629 GWFKYTFPNV

-651 STGTLGVTK
+651 STGTLGVTQ

-693 AVNAKKVTLEIL
+693 VLNAKKVTLDIL

-740 VSANSGDDTISVSN
+740 VSTNSGDDTISVSN